1 MNYSLN
7 WLKNKIEQSAKI
19 EYLFFWGHTPK
30 KEGVIDKS
38 CFSQWFPSVF
48 TVDRITYATA
58 EHWMMAKKAS
68 LFGDNVTLE
77 RIVTAVKPAE
87 AKVLGREVMNFN
99 ADLWNASSYDI
110 VVEGNRH
117 KFSQHQRL
125 REFLIGTGD
134 KVIVEASPTDKI
146 WGIGLAQDSKEAA
159 NPLQWKGTNLLGF
172 ALMEVREILK

>member
-1 MNYSLN
+1 
-7 WLKNKIEQSAKI
+7 
-19 EYLFFWGHTPK
+19 
-30 KEGVIDKS
+30 
-38 CFSQWFPSVF
+38 
-48 TVDRITYATA
+48 
-58 EHWMMAKKAS
+58 MMAKKAS